1 MVLQVALA
9 VALAMALAAAACGPA
24 PQEEPAAAAQPAA
37 PEHPESLVRAAE
49 EAFGPEV
56 EILEHGDLARA
67 GRTQA
72 LIIHRLKARPAGAP
86 PGTLV
91 TRAAVIEEQADGGW
105 LQVFLCERH
114 LRNREGYLAGTP
126 LAPVPAWR
134 IQYERN
140 AEQGLVMYFTPL
152 AAPAGGHIVTLGV
165 RWNPA
170 VGRYQT
176 LDREYRRFQTE
187 APTLERIS

>member
-1 MVLQVALA
+1 MRLVVILGLA
-9 VALAMALAAAACGPA
+9 AAMAMAACGPA
-24 PQEEPAAAAQPAA
+24 PKPEPTAAAEPAAPA
-37 PEHPESLVRAAE
+37 HPESLRRAAE
-49 EAFGPEV
+49 EAFGPEA
-56 EILEHGDLARA
+56 EILEHGDLAGS

-72 LIIHRLKARPAGAP
+72 LIIQRLKARPAGAP
-86 PGTLV
+86 PGTLI
-91 TRAAVIEEQADGGW
+91 TRAAVLEEQADGTW

-134 IQYERN
+134 IQYERS

-176 LDREYRRFQTE
+176 LDREFRRFQTE
-187 APTLERIS
+187 APTLERIG